1 VTIALDANPH
11 AAEPRAG
18 QPSQPAP
25 LHRILGDEGFR
36 LFFPLAALHLALWPV
51 LWSFVHGLD
60 LPFART
66 IPPGL
71 WHAQEMLIGGFG
83 AALIGFMT
91 TAVPEW
97 TDTQR
102 PQHGKL
108 YALAAVWLGARL
120 VGLVGAEALTPLAA
134 LLDAIWIAALCGYA
148 LAVSWRKRTTR
159 LLAFAGWIAALGA
172 AALGLRFA
180 FWVGEVGLAQTLIR
194 IVTLVWCG
202 LLGLALA
209 RITVPVTNLVL
220 DPSER
225 TSPFRPHPG
234 RLNLAPGLA
243 ALALA
248 GEALALSPAVS
259 GFLWIAAG
267 AAFLDRVAEAFVG
280 REGLRAEILS
290 IASASLLTGLGLMLV
305 GMGRLGLPIM
315 EATALHVAVMGG
327 LGLGVL
333 AVFCIA
339 GLMHTGG
346 TLPFGPAAKWALAVL
361 VLGAGLRVA
370 PDLGWLSL
378 PGPTH
383 GVASLVWAGAFLIW
397 LKAYWPLIADAS
409 TLGART
415 C

>member
-1 VTIALDANPH
+1 VTIALDA
-11 AAEPRAG
+11 AR
-18 QPSQPAP
+18 PSQPVP

-97 TDTQR
+97 TDTER
-102 PQHGKL
+102 PQHGRL
-108 YALAAVWLGARL
+108 YALAGVWLGARL
-120 VGLVGAEALTPLAA
+120 VGLVGAEGLTLLAA
-134 LLDAIWIAALCGYA
+134 LLDALWLVGLCGYV

-159 LLAFAGWIAALGA
+159 LLAFAGWIAALA
-172 AALGLRFA
+172 AAAFALRLA
-180 FWVGEVGLAQTLIR
+180 FWAGDAAFAQTLIR
-194 IVTLVWCG
+194 IITLIWCG

-234 RLNLAPGLA
+234 RLNLGPGLA
-243 ALALA
+243 AVALA
-248 GEALALSPAVS
+248 GELVQISPAVS
-259 GFLWIAAG
+259 AFLWIAAG

-280 REGLRAEILS
+280 REMLRAEILS
-290 IASASLLTGLGLMLV
+290 IAGTSGLTGLGLLLV
-305 GMGRLGLPIM
+305 GMGRLGLPIA

-339 GLMHTGG
+339 GLMHVGR
-346 TLPFGPAAKWALAVL
+346 TLPLGGAAKLALAL
-361 VLGAGLRVA
+361 VALGAGLRVA
-370 PDLGWLSL
+370 PDLGWFAL
-378 PGPTH
+378 PGPVH
-383 GVASLVWAGAFLIW
+383 GIASLVWAGGFMIW